1 MIDKLR
7 KLCTNILVE
16 KKKKTREYC
25 SYELSMYNHWFFFSL
40 TSSLKRMYEYY
51 IYFQSS
57 EIKGAKYNAP
67 YKALAMT
74 G

>member
-1 MIDKLR
+1 
-7 KLCTNILVE
+7 
-16 KKKKTREYC
+16 
-25 SYELSMYNHWFFFSL
+25 
-40 TSSLKRMYEYY
+40 MYEYYIY

-74 G
+74 GQKESQQEWQGKGLDFCVNLRVKNVRTFFR